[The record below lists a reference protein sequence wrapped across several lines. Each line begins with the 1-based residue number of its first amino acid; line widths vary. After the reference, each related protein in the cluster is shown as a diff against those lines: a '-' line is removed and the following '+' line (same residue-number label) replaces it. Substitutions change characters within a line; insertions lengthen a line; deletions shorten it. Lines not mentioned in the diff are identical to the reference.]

1 TLDARYLLTT
11 GGVSA
16 VRLGSASSYIPPGNE
31 VSWTSNLS
39 SGNVLTGI
47 IVQETGSNSADNIGG
62 VYYRQLQY
70 CINGTWYSAE
80 SL

>member
-1 TLDARYLLTT
+1 
-11 GGVSA
+11 VSA